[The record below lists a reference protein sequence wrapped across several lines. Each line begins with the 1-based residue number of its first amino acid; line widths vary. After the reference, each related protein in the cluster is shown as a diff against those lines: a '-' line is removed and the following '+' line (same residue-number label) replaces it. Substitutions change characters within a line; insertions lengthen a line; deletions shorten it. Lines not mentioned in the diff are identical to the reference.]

1 MNAIVRTGLEGENI
15 GREFSGMRS
24 NVQIPNRVSKS
35 MAGGTMTRSEY
46 DKHPR
51 HVVTYVGDTFTD
63 ARCIAGI
70 WYARAKYVTLIRL
83 ALQSDVRDIGLFAD
97 HQYVEDGVGSG
108 RSGASN
114 WLVKRKLALNSLL
127 R

>member
-1 MNAIVRTGLEGENI
+1 
-15 GREFSGMRS
+15 
-24 NVQIPNRVSKS
+24 
-35 MAGGTMTRSEY
+35 MTRPEY

-51 HVVTYVGDTFTD
+51 HVVTYIGDTFTD